1 MPSFLN
7 TDRTEKTNSYK
18 FMNAFDSI
26 VAKKPRENAG
36 AMAGNRFAYQLDWG
50 LKRLLDL
57 EESGQ
62 PYTVIFDYQDDILV
76 LDSDEDPQYIDFY
89 QVKTNTAAS
98 GWRKNDLYT
107 VTKKKKKE
115 TIAEP
120 TLFDEVDEEEVEED
134 EKYSK
139 LAKLLIHSLDFPT
152 VVRDLFFVTNANFG
166 TSLIKGGKQSKAQ
179 ELDFADLLEKAKE
192 EIQKKVKEE
201 LPNLNDNIFEHLHFI
216 KNQMG
221 VGDHEATVIGLL
233 TQYLNSHYPKA
244 KVSVKPVYETLI
256 GEIKKRN
263 NCEWEPNSVD
273 DLLKNKAFTRTQF
286 RQFLKGLETY
296 ENIEGKKSAIQEMLV
311 RYLPDNAAVKRRSI
325 IRQID
330 AIKENFL
337 VYDNHEFLRLYKTI
351 DLLINETTGEYNE
364 WQWSQVV
371 LDKLKKDYCFT
382 MVQNDDYLTCLI
394 LYEMC

>member
-1 MPSFLN
+1 
-7 TDRTEKTNSYK
+7 
-18 FMNAFDSI
+18 MNAFDSI

-36 AMAGNRFAYQLDWG
+36 AMSGNRFAYQLDWG
-50 LKRLLDL
+50 LKRLLEL
-57 EESGQ
+57 EEEGK

-76 LDSDEDPQYIDFY
+76 LDSDEDPQFIDFY
-89 QVKTNTAAS
+89 QVKTNTAAA

-107 VTKKKKKE
+107 VTKKKKE
-115 TIAEP
+115 TPADP
-120 TLFDEVDEEEVEED
+120 TLFDEVVEDEVEGD

-152 VVRDLFFVTNANFG
+152 VARDFFFVTNANLG
-166 TSLIKGGKQSKAQ
+166 TTLIKGGKLNKVQK
-179 ELDFADLLEKAKE
+179 LDFKDLIEKAKE
-192 EIQKKVKEE
+192 EIQKRVKEE
-201 LPNLNDNIFEHLHFI
+201 LPNLDDSVFEHLHFI

-221 VGDHEATVIGLL
+221 IGDHEATVIGLL
-233 TQYLNSHYPKA
+233 TQYLNNHYPKA

-263 NCEWEPNSVD
+263 NYEWEPNSVD
-273 DLLKNKAFTRTQF
+273 DLLKNKAFSRSQF

-311 RYLPDNAAVKRRSI
+311 CYLPENAAVKRRSI
-325 IRQID
+325 LRQID
-330 AIKENFL
+330 HIKENFL

-351 DLLINETTGEYNE
+351 DLLIDETAGEYNE
-364 WQWSQVV
+364 WQWSQAV
-371 LDKLKKDYCFT
+371 LERLKKDYSFT
-382 MVQNDDYLTCLI
+382 SVHNDDYLTCLI

>member
-1 MPSFLN
+1 
-7 TDRTEKTNSYK
+7 
-18 FMNAFDSI
+18 MNAFDSI